1 MAMDICR
8 LCMEAS
14 NLNQSMADETIQVMV
29 EDCIQIKLDVPNEL
43 LPLDI
48 CDDCYYRV
56 KDFFEFKENCH
67 TIQEMLRKEIEDNR
81 REQEENSDSCTANL
95 LGDDIQYSDY
105 IEDSLIFGE
114 ISTDDLISDLQNS
127 CTSSSDNE
135 IDKIANEILNQSDFI
150 LNSDSNNN
158 TNNENT
164 IPETTNIIVDE
175 DSEMTNGNL
184 LIVING
190 YIGSDGNIYEDP
202 VIHQTEVETAK
213 TDSQPESKKRMVKRS
228 YRREYTSALLTC
240 EMCGKMVHKTL
251 LPGHLN
257 MHNGVKPYVCPRV
270 GCKSAFHCKHKLKRH
285 LGYKH
290 TDGRFPCQECDKIFN
305 SNLALYHHQFATH
318 QLRDKACTE
327 CDKKF
332 RTTHGLNRHMHT
344 HNTEKRFKC
353 SHCPMT
359 FTKSSQCENHI
370 RVHTTDRPFVCSKCN
385 ADYSYRR
392 LLVNHIKRKH
402 PGSEAILREIE
413 CAA

>member
-1 MAMDICR
+1 DICR

-67 TIQEMLRKEIEDNR
+67 TIQEMLQKEIEENR
-81 REQEENSDSCTANL
+81 REQEENNKSCDVNL
-95 LGDDIQYSDY
+95 FGDDIQYSDY

-114 ISTDDLISDLQNS
+114 ISTDDLMSDLQNS
-127 CTSSSDNE
+127 CTSSSDTD
-135 IDKIANEILNQSDFI
+135 IDKIANEIFNQSNFV

-158 TNNENT
+158 ENNNNEND
-164 IPETTNIIVDE
+164 NSIINENSDI
-175 DSEMTNGNL
+175 TNGNL
-184 LIVING
+184 LIVVNG
-190 YIGSDGNIYEDP
+190 YIDSEGNINEEP
-202 VIHQTEVETAK
+202 VKDKTEVHDSETA
-213 TDSQPESKKRMVKRS
+213 SIESKKRMIKRC
-228 YRREYTSALLTC
+228 YRNEYTSALLTC
-240 EMCGKMVHKTL
+240 EMCGKMIHKTL

-257 MHNGVKPYVCPRV
+257 MHNGVKPYVCPRE

-290 TDGRFPCQECDKIFN
+290 TDGNFPCNECDKIFN

-318 QLRDKACTE
+318 QLRDKACKE

-332 RTTHGLNRHMHT
+332 RTAHGLNRHMQT
-344 HNTEKRFKC
+344 HKQERKFKC

-359 FTKSSQCENHI
+359 FAKSSLCESHI
-370 RVHTTDRPFVCSKCN
+370 RVHTTERPFVCSKCN

-402 PGSEAILREIE
+402 P
-413 CAA
+413 